1 MWFKILLKPKTKFT
15 ESSALGDGFIK
26 TRYIPTTHMKP
37 LFGQAKPPP
46 QPVPIFALC
55 LLHACEK
62 NVNLDPELALLKI
75 SLRC

>member
-1 MWFKILLKPKTKFT
+1 MWFQILLKPKTKFT
-15 ESSALGDGFIK
+15 ESITLIGDGFIK

-46 QPVPIFALC
+46 QPIVFA
-55 LLHACEK
+55 ACEK

>member
-1 MWFKILLKPKTKFT
+1 MWFQILLKTKTKFT

-37 LFGQAKPPP
+37 LFGQAQPP
-46 QPVPIFALC
+46 QPIPILHCVFA
-55 LLHACEK
+55 ACEK

-75 SLRC
+75 SL